1 MNVSIETTSG
11 LERRLTISLPSEDFE
26 TQITQ
31 KLEEARGQVRIP
43 GFRPGKVPLKE
54 VRRRYGQAVRAEVA
68 GEMMQDSFISAVTQ
82 EDLSPAGQPSLEVVK
97 MDPGIDF
104 EFTATFEVFPTI
116 EIADFSNASLK
127 SPQAEITTDDVDK
140 MVERLREQRTEF
152 VDADR
157 AVADGDKVKVDFKG
171 TRDGE
176 AFEGGTGE
184 DMEFTVGQGQ
194 MIADFDAAVVG
205 MSVDETKEFE
215 ATFPEEY
222 HSEELKGQTVTFEV
236 TIKGVQEPQIPELD
250 DEFFKE
256 FGVEEGGEEAFRE
269 EVQSNMQREMDA
281 ASKNQVKQQVMDE
294 IEKLHEFPL
303 PAAVVDREIQVL
315 KQQMLGQFQM
325 PNNAQA
331 PDLPNEL
338 FQDQAEKRVRVGLVV
353 NQVIT
358 DESLSAD
365 ENKVEERLQEIAAPY
380 GETEQVVAWY
390 KSQPEQMQNIEMG
403 VLEDQVVDLIL
414 EKATIEIVDTNYDE
428 IISGQAIAPPPVED
442 DADAGEENADESV
455 VENTAENADETQ
467 AEAST
472 EDK

>member
-1 MNVSIETTSG
+1 M
-11 LERRLTISLPSEDFE
+11 LPIKNNALQ
-26 TQITQ
+26 TQ
-31 KLEEARGQVRIP
+31 
-43 GFRPGKVPLKE
+43 
-54 VRRRYGQAVRAEVA
+54 
-68 GEMMQDSFISAVTQ
+68 
-82 EDLSPAGQPSLEVVK
+82 
-97 MDPGIDF
+97 
-104 EFTATFEVFPTI
+104 
-116 EIADFSNASLK
+116 
-127 SPQAEITTDDVDK
+127 
-140 MVERLREQRTEF
+140 
-152 VDADR
+152 
-157 AVADGDKVKVDFKG
+157 
-171 TRDGE
+171 
-176 AFEGGTGE
+176 
-184 DMEFTVGQGQ
+184 
-194 MIADFDAAVVG
+194 
-205 MSVDETKEFE
+205 
-215 ATFPEEY
+215 
-222 HSEELKGQTVTFEV
+222 
-236 TIKGVQEPQIPELD
+236 LD

-281 ASKNQVKQQVMDE
+281 AAKNQVKQQVMDE

-365 ENKVEERLQEIAAPY
+365 EDKVEERLQEIAAPY

-455 VENTAENADETQ
+455 VENTAENVDETQ

-472 EDK
+472 EDKQLSHQYGK

>member
-127 SPQAEITTDDVDK
+127 SPQAEITSDDVDK

-157 AVADGDKVKVDFKG
+157 TVADGDKVKVDFKG
-171 TRDGE
+171 THNGE

-236 TIKGVQEPQIPELD
+236 TIKSVQEPQIPELD

-281 ASKNQVKQQVMDE
+281 AAKNQVKQQVMDE
-294 IEKLHEFPL
+294 IEKLHEFSL
-303 PAAVVDREIQVL
+303 AAAVVDREIEVL

-365 ENKVEERLQEIAAPY
+365 EDKVEERLQEIAAPY

-442 DADAGEENADESV
+442 DADAGKENADESV